1 MNILITGAL
10 GHIGSK
16 LIRHLREKKKIK
28 KIFLVDN
35 LTTNK
40 TSSLFFLKKKFY
52 FFDID
57 LLNNIKKISNIVK
70 ETDIIIHLAAL
81 TNAESS
87 LSKKKKFIKHN
98 FNCSNNIF
106 EIANRHKKKIIF
118 ISSTSVYGSQKK
130 IVYEDDEQFI
140 NPQSPYAIAK
150 IKEEKLLFKYGKMG
164 LNFIILRF
172 GTIHG
177 FSIGMRFHTAVNKF
191 IYQAILNQDITVWK
205 TAMNQKRPYL
215 SLTDGIRAIDFIIEK
230 NIFNNQI
237 YNVLNENYTVR
248 QILSKI
254 KNKIKKIKV
263 KLVTT
268 KIMNQLSYDV
278 SNKKFLKLGFEYNNK
293 IDNDINETVNA
304 LKGIKD
310 NEM

>member
-1 MNILITGAL
+1 
-10 GHIGSK
+10 
-16 LIRHLREKKKIK
+16 
-28 KIFLVDN
+28 
-35 LTTNK
+35 
-40 TSSLFFLKKKFY
+40 
-52 FFDID
+52 
-57 LLNNIKKISNIVK
+57 
-70 ETDIIIHLAAL
+70 
-81 TNAESS
+81 
-87 LSKKKKFIKHN
+87 
-98 FNCSNNIF
+98 
-106 EIANRHKKKIIF
+106 
-118 ISSTSVYGSQKK
+118 
-130 IVYEDDEQFI
+130 
-140 NPQSPYAIAK
+140 
-150 IKEEKLLFKYGKMG
+150 
-164 LNFIILRF
+164 LRF

-177 FSIGMRFHTAVNKF
+177 FSVGMRFHTAVNKF

-215 SLTDGIRAIDFIIEK
+215 SLTDGIRAIEFIVEK

-254 KNKIKKIKV
+254 KKKIKKIKV

-278 SNKKFLKLGFEYNNK
+278 SNKKFLKLGFKYNNK
-293 IDNDINETVNA
+293 IDNDINETINA

>member
-16 LIRHLREKKKIK
+16 LIRHLRENKKIK

-40 TSSLFFLKKKFY
+40 TSSLFFLKKKFN

-57 LLNNIKKISNIVK
+57 LLNDYKKISKIAK
-70 ETDIIIHLAAL
+70 KTDIIIHLAAL

-98 FNCSNNIF
+98 LNCSNNIF
-106 EIANRHKKKIIF
+106 KIANHYKKKIIF
-118 ISSTSVYGSQKK
+118 ISSTSVYGSQKQ
-130 IVYEDDEQFI
+130 IVYEDDDQFI

-150 IKEEKLLFKYGKMG
+150 IKEEKLLFKYGKRG

-191 IYQAILNQDITVWK
+191 IYQAVLNQNITVWK
-205 TAMNQKRPYL
+205 TAMKQRRPYL
-215 SLTDGIRAIDFIIEK
+215 SLTDGIRAIEFIVEK

-248 QILSKI
+248 QILLKI
-254 KNKIKKIKV
+254 KKKIKKIKV
-263 KLVTT
+263 KLVIT

-278 SNKKFLKLGFEYNNK
+278 SNKKFLKLGFKYNNK
-293 IDNDINETVNA
+293 IGNDINETINA